1 MKRDEKRFVRCK
13 KTGRI
18 FESIHDA
25 ANFFGVSHQTICN
38 YCNIDSQKCDRR
50 PEFLVRVEWVT
61 LRKLNNEYKKLRDE
75 VDFLKRSQRFY
86 PAAQSNG
93 ATQASQ

>member
-1 MKRDEKRFVRCK
+1 
-13 KTGRI
+13 
-18 FESIHDA
+18 
-25 ANFFGVSHQTICN
+25 
-38 YCNIDSQKCDRR
+38 
-50 PEFLVRVEWVT
+50 VT